1 MQASG
6 SDNKGRRAI
15 PSALKSFR
23 LAWAWL
29 QRFVKVRFHKCRLC
43 RAKHRLEQ
51 RTARLGSEIY
61 SLHRQGDNDFLK
73 SLVVRQQL
81 KIVEEAERQV
91 FEICDRIEEIEQA
104 YGRKKEEVRGEKN
117 E

>member
-1 MQASG
+1 MQASEG
-6 SDNKGRRAI
+6 DNKGRQAI
-15 PSALKSFR
+15 PSMLKSFR

-29 QRFVKVRFHKCRLC
+29 LRFVKVRFHKCRLC

-51 RTARLGSEIY
+51 RTARLGLEVY
-61 SLHRQGDNDFLK
+61 SLHRQGDDDFLK

-91 FEICDRIEEIEQA
+91 FEICDRLEEIDEA
-104 YGRKKEEVRGEKN
+104 YRRKKEEVCGEKT